1 MKKLVKPIAMIGAA
15 ALVAAGVSACG
26 QNTPTDDDQSSGAGA
41 TEIVLQTN
49 WTEGGAETIGLH
61 AVLDKFTEETGITIN
76 ILESGDDLNQVYE
89 TALLAGE
96 EADVVLFGLLE
107 KQLDWAKNGAVV
119 PVNDYLDDWGFKDR
133 IPEDAIRD
141 WTDDEGNLRAFPYTG
156 FTWPWWYNMDM
167 LNQVGWDEPPTTDDE
182 MIELTD
188 ALRAAGLGTVSIGG
202 SDWSGQKIFLQL
214 LETYMSPEET
224 IDVYENGGLCDNDKA
239 MQGIEQF
246 IKLRDAGVFMD
257 GVEGMTADDGQAA
270 YLTGQAAIAPMGSW
284 VYEATKTDAPDLLET
299 TLLGGLPGPEGA
311 YEPKPIAY
319 RGSTSSGWW
328 ISPNGEKKIDAV
340 KQLIQYMYQEDSLTT
355 EMKEGGSVFAVEGGD
370 TSVLTNP
377 LTLQSL
383 TEFPE
388 RVSFPVMP
396 DLYIPADVSNPMYRA
411 TSLAFTQGNDAQAI
425 CQAMDDTY
433 TNAATGA

>member
-1 MKKLVKPIAMIGAA
+1 MLKGVALLGCAAMLVT
-15 ALVAAGVSACG
+15 GVTACG
-26 QNTPTDDDQSSGAGA
+26 SDTASNGGSGGTAA

-49 WTEGGAETIGLH
+49 WTQGGAETVGLH
-61 AVLDKFTEETGITIN
+61 AALDDFTEQTGITVKT
-76 ILESGDDLNQVYE
+76 LENGDDLNQVYE

-107 KQLDWAKNGAVV
+107 KQLDWVKNGAVV
-119 PVNDYLDDWGFKDR
+119 PVNDYLDQWGFKDR

-156 FTWPWWYNMDM
+156 FTWPWWYNMD
-167 LNQVGWDEPPTTDDE
+167 LLEQVGYTEPPATDDE
-182 MIELTD
+182 MIDLATK
-188 ALRAAGLGTVSIGG
+188 LRAVGIGPVAIGG
-202 SDWSGQKIFLQL
+202 SDWSGQKIFLQF
-214 LETYMSPEET
+214 LELYMSPEQT
-224 IDVYENGGLCDNDKA
+224 IDVYENGGLCDNELA
-239 MQGIEQF
+239 MKGIDQF
-246 IKLRDAGVFMD
+246 IKMRDAGVFVD

-270 YLTGQAAIAPMGSW
+270 YLTSAAAIAPMGSW
-284 VYEATKTDAPDLLET
+284 VYEATKTDAPALLES
-299 TLLGGLPGPEGA
+299 TLLGGLSLPEGA
-311 YEPKPIAY
+311 YESKPVAY
-319 RGSTSSGWW
+319 RGSTSAGWW

-340 KQLIQYMYQEDSLTT
+340 KQLIQFMYQDSTLTT
-355 EMKEGGSVFAVEGGD
+355 AMEKGGTVPAVTGGD

-383 TEFPE
+383 TEFPD